1 MVNLVLYSSLEVFK
15 GLDGALG
22 NLIQWAASMLPHGRG
37 LELEGF
43 QVPPTQAIL
52 CFFIISI

>member
-22 NLIQWAASMLPHGRG
+22 NLIQWLASLSMALGWK
-37 LELEGF
+37 
-43 QVPPTQAIL
+43 
-52 CFFIISI
+52 